1 MDLNKDRMVMIIVL
15 LIRMN
20 DVNSLETQALVKEK
34 KKVSFSLP
42 VS

>member
-1 MDLNKDRMVMIIVL
+1 VLGMMRTSSMDLNKD
-15 LIRMN
+15 RMN